1 MSARYRLGA
10 EELIELGRAR
20 ARGGSARLP
29 YFMGRRMGV
38 ADPLVEAR
46 LNLGQSFADVLTAI
60 SKVVQL
66 SVDQFAFSP
75 ETVKR
80 NILVLIKNSP
90 QMENYVLGLLV
101 LASVVVKEGIRALG
115 LTQEQVSNILVG
127 AGEAVMEVIPE
138 GALPERLRAAE
149 EEIFRKMP
157 ETVRQNVRSMVEGSG
172 ISPSNLAPN
181 LPESVLRP
189 EGVSGGGSLT
199 TVQKAL
205 LVGVPVVGF
214 LAAGMMSK

>member
-1 MSARYRLGA
+1 
-10 EELIELGRAR
+10 
-20 ARGGSARLP
+20 
-29 YFMGRRMGV
+29 MGE

-66 SVDQFAFSP
+66 PMDQFTFSP

-101 LASVVVKEGIRALG
+101 LASVIIKEGIRALG
-115 LTQEQVSNILVG
+115 LTQEQVSNVLVG
-127 AGEAVMEVIPE
+127 AGEAIMEVIPE

-157 ETVRQNVRSMVEGSG
+157 EAVRQTVRSMVEGSG

-181 LPESVLRP
+181 LPKGVLKP
-189 EGVSGGGSLT
+189 SEGASSGAGSLT
-199 TVQKAL
+199 VVQKAL

-214 LAAGMMSK
+214 LAAGMMSR